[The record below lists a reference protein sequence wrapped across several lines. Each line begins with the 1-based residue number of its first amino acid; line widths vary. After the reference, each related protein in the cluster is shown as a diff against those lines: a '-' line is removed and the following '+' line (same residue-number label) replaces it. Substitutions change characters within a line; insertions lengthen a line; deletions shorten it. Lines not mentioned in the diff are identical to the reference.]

1 MKKII
6 YKSDQVI
13 NLLVLFAGTIPLT
26 LISNINTLAKDQ
38 YSIKDLSNLI
48 RTNECNNCN
57 LEGVDLVNKDL
68 RNAKITN
75 SNLKNANLSGGL
87 LDNINFN
94 GSNLSGSSLKN
105 ASIRN
110 GKFTKTILEGT
121 DFQYSDL
128 TNSFFDFE
136 GLKKSKWSFSIG
148 IEPEHDT
155 FENFYNSGVKHFIKE
170 EYFYAI
176 QLFSLA
182 IEKDPKSIES
192 HLSRAIISFN
202 LEKYDE
208 CLYDLQRANTIMV
221 DSNNTRYQNTI
232 DLLNEMIYEKTK
244 KPNKT
249 VDNIL
254 RSIVQSYSLFRF
266 I

>member
-110 GKFTKTILEGT
+110 GKFTKTIT
-121 DFQYSDL
+121 L
-128 TNSFFDFE
+128 T
-136 GLKKSKWSFSIG
+136 
-148 IEPEHDT
+148 T
-155 FENFYNSGVKHFIKE
+155 
-170 EYFYAI
+170 
-176 QLFSLA
+176 
-182 IEKDPKSIES
+182 
-192 HLSRAIISFN
+192 
-202 LEKYDE
+202 
-208 CLYDLQRANTIMV
+208 NT
-221 DSNNTRYQNTI
+221 S
-232 DLLNEMIYEKTK
+232 EKTK
-244 KPNKT
+244 ILTVKGEVKKPAETPAAPTKPKSS
-249 VDNIL
+249 IL
-254 RSIVQSYSLFRF
+254 EVK
-266 I
+266 